1 MTLALAALLVIYGDF
16 ANIPVEPVDTDDVV
30 KKFQELKKSDDYV
43 NAVLSNQDFWGEN
56 LTKYPELV
64 KEVKTDVE
72 QLLTKGARAI
82 VKEINAEWE

>member
-1 MTLALAALLVIYGDF
+1 MTVALAALLVMYVDF
-16 ANIPVEPVDTDDVV
+16 ANITVEPVDTDDVV